1 MKTRWMTFQVLVGAA
16 IALATSLPAQASER
30 VRGQFEGRYVDKGV
44 WDPAIGNFRPVIRSR
59 PIKFSVE
66 IDNDWRL
73 QCGTYAMTYFQQRLG
88 SYDVYEQARILG
100 MIQEIEIEE
109 VSGGPFGWLIGTPD
123 PGVEYNA
130 KKQKLVIEF
139 DRDSSRTGLEY
150 CRFGAIRTLYA
161 QMERWSGRLD
171 PAPNPPASNVSPAV
185 VQPQVVPPPQ
195 PSGPS
200 QAEINGAIRDSLV
213 SSMSGVLAPLPAN
226 GVPCP

>member
-1 MKTRWMTFQVLVGAA
+1 MKSRWMAFEVMAGAA
-16 IALATSLPAQASER
+16 IVLGTSSLTQASER
-30 VRGQFEGRYVDKGV
+30 VTGQLEGRYVDRGV
-44 WDPAIGNFRPVIRSR
+44 WDPAIGNFRPLIRVR
-59 PIKFSVE
+59 QIKFSVE

-100 MIQEIEIEE
+100 MIKEIEIEE
-109 VSGGPFGWLIGTPD
+109 VSGGPFGWLIGTPA
-123 PGVEYNA
+123 PGIQYNA
-130 KKQKLVIEF
+130 KEQKLVIEF

-150 CRFGAIRTLYA
+150 CRLGAIRTLYT

-171 PAPNPPASNVSPAV
+171 PAPNPQAPMAHSV
-185 VQPQVVPPPQ
+185 VQPHAVTPPQ
-195 PSGPS
+195 PRGPS

-226 GVPCP
+226 GVPCD